1 VPWPLPAEFQPFYG
15 YWVQGPRK
23 RYMLPQPDEEIDQ
36 LVQQLDRPLPQRQQ
50 QQQQHAHPHP
60 HAQ

>member
-1 VPWPLPAEFQPFYG
+1 MEFQPFYG

-23 RYMLPQPDEEIDQ
+23 RYMLPQPDDEIDQ

-50 QQQQHAHPHP
+50 QQQHAHPHQ
-60 HAQ
+60 HQQ